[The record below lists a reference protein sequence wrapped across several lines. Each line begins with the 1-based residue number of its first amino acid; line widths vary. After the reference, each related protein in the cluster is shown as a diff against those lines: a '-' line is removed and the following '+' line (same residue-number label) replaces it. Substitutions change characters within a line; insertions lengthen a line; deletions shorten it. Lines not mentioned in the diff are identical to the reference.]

1 VIGSLHSR
9 HRAIEFKKFLQT
21 LHLEVPNDLEVRLI
35 LDNYSTHKTPMIKRW
50 IAAHPRFHFHF
61 TSTGASWLNLVERCF
76 GELTTR
82 KIKRGA
88 HRSVREL
95 NTDIR
100 DWLQQWNQNPK
111 P

>member
-1 VIGSLHSR
+1 
-9 HRAIEFKKFLQT
+9 
-21 LHLEVPNDLEVRLI
+21 
-35 LDNYSTHKTPMIKRW
+35 MIKRW
-50 IAAHPRFHFHF
+50 IAAHTRFHFHF

-111 P
+111 PSKGFRLSL